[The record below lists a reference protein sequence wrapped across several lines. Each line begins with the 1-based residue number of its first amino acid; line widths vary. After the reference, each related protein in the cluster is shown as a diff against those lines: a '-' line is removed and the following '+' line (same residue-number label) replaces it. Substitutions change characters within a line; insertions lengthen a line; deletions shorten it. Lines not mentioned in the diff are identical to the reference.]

1 MLFINLYSV
10 TSIEGRTNMP
20 FIGGIILIFILAF
33 ILWSLMF
40 PLFNKIG
47 SRVLKKYNKF
57 KQEENGDGKFKDV

>member
-57 KQEENGDGKFKDV
+57 KQEENADEKFKDV

>member
-47 SRVLKKYNKF
+47 GRLLKKYNKF

>member
-1 MLFINLYSV
+1 MFINLYSV
-10 TSIEGRTNMP
+10 TSIEGRTDMP

-47 SRVLKKYNKF
+47 SRILKKYNKF
-57 KQEENGDGKFKDV
+57 KQEENGDEKFKDV

>member
-10 TSIEGRTNMP
+10 TSIEGRMNMP

-33 ILWSLMF
+33 ILWALMI

-57 KQEENGDGKFKDV
+57 KQEENDDEKFKDF

>member
-1 MLFINLYSV
+1 LFINLYSV
-10 TSIEGRTNMP
+10 TSIEGRTDMP

-47 SRVLKKYNKF
+47 SRILKKYNKF
-57 KQEENGDGKFKDV
+57 KQEENGDEKFKDV

>member
-1 MLFINLYSV
+1 MNLYSV
-10 TSIEGRTNMP
+10 ISIEGRTDMP

-47 SRVLKKYNKF
+47 SRVLKQYNKF
-57 KQEENGDGKFKDV
+57 KQEENGDEKFKDV

>member
-1 MLFINLYSV
+1 MVINLYSV

-20 FIGGIILIFILAF
+20 IIGGIILIFILAF

-57 KQEENGDGKFKDV
+57 KQEENVDGKFKDV